1 MITMC
6 QVIQVGG
13 NMSNERLGM
22 FEELAKAKGQL
33 EGALALELIEK
44 IRELEERLDRVRSL
58 VDVMEQHGEAD
69 PTLLVQFREA
79 TDGELTF
86 GDDEQ

>member
-1 MITMC
+1 MRE
-6 QVIQVGG
+6 
-13 NMSNERLGM
+13 ERLVM
-22 FEELAKAKGQL
+22 MESIAKKEGQL
-33 EGALALELIEK
+33 DGALALELIEK
-44 IRELEERLDRVRSL
+44 VRELEERLDRVRAI
-58 VDVMEQHGEAD
+58 VDVMKQHGEAD